1 MGPLCLL
8 LPILL
13 CVVACD
19 RCPDRAGVEGSV
31 SLDSKSVERGTFEL
45 HPIDG
50 TVGPMVGGVIEQGR
64 FRISAEKGPAI
75 GSAYRVRIVG
85 MEKTGQKQVNRDR
98 PSEISDVYRNVI
110 PAEYN
115 SQSKL
120 TVVISK
126 DQPNRLDYAL
136 KRAR

>member
-1 MGPLCLL
+1 
-8 LPILL
+8 
-13 CVVACD
+13 VVACSGHSG
-19 RCPDRAGVEGSV
+19 RAGVEGDV
-31 SLDSKSVERGTFEL
+31 SFNGKPVERGMVEL

-50 TVGPMVGGVIEQGR
+50 ATGPMVGGVIEQGK
-64 FRISAEKGPAI
+64 FRIPAEKGPVI
-75 GSAYRVRIVG
+75 GGAYKVRIVG

-98 PSEISDVYRNVI
+98 PNEISDVYRNVI

-120 TVVISK
+120 KVVISE

-136 KRAR
+136 KRSR